1 MKVYL
6 DRHSIP
12 RRTFLKMAAGAMASS
27 ALAAC
32 MPAAAPAAG
41 EAAGDVPTE
50 VSEVIVGTSWNH
62 PSFNPLSSRI
72 AGTAQKMVF
81 DPIFERLFSPMEWGP
96 GVETMKPPA
105 PGELHMQLAEKVEEV
120 EKNRVWNV
128 HLRKDVKWHDGVAM
142 TADDVVWTYYAMV
155 HRDVAATIGSQY
167 FALKGAA
174 RLHEEGGDE
183 LEGVQKIDDYTV
195 RFEFEKPDPY
205 GIGGSPVS
213 FGRYWYV
220 CPKHGW
226 EGVPMEKVGT
236 HEPMDMNPI
245 GTGPFK
251 VNEIVAEQF
260 AELVANEDWWGG
272 RPIADKYIFRFLSR
286 EAMDAALQAEEIMA
300 GGASS
305 AEAWSRLGEE
315 PHLVAF
321 NRPTII
327 LFALDF
333 NNNRLGDMVHPLC
346 EATLYALDMDEIL
359 EKTHYGLH
367 GASNYVFEHVPGP
380 VGDPPEGLKTY
391 DYNPEKAR
399 EVLEEAGWDFERE
412 LEWVYWADPSP
423 MHLEI
428 QERLADVGIKTKWR
442 VIDEGSWVEVFPL
455 NADYD
460 IVLEAWFFTP
470 RFEEMFSHVG
480 CGWDHQTRGGRNW
493 DGYCNPALDEAWQA
507 AMAEEDTAKQVEM
520 FREVALIMQENWQWA
535 PLYRNGF
542 QCVFNK
548 RLQGCVPPLE
558 YGLNVA
564 VPYERMTVAP
574 A

>member
-1 MKVYL
+1 MKVY
-6 DRHSIP
+6 SNGQNIP
-12 RRTFLKMAAGAMASS
+12 RRTFLKLAAGAMASS

-32 MPAAAPAAG
+32 MPAAGPAQAPAE
-41 EAAGDVPTE
+41 EALEESIE
-50 VSEVIVGTSWNH
+50 VVLGMSWNH

-72 AGTAQKMVF
+72 AGTAQKLVF
-81 DPIFERLFSPMEWGP
+81 DPIFERLFCPMEWGP
-96 GVETMKPPA
+96 GVETMEPPA
-105 PGELHMQLAEKVEEV
+105 PGELHLQLAEKVEEV

-128 HLRKDVKWHDGVAM
+128 HLRKDVKWHDGVPM

-155 HRDVAATIGSQY
+155 HRDVTTTLGSQY
-167 FALKGAA
+167 FALKGAE

-183 LEGVQKIDDYTV
+183 LEGVKKIDDYTV

-226 EGVPMEKVGT
+226 KDVPLEKVGT
-236 HEPMDMNPI
+236 YEPMAMKPI

-251 VNEIVAEQF
+251 VNEIVAEQY

-272 RPIADKYIFRFLSR
+272 RSVADKYIFRFLSR

-300 GGASS
+300 GGASG
-305 AEAWSRLGEE
+305 AEAWSRLGEH
-315 PHLVAF
+315 PNLVAY

-327 LFALDF
+327 LFAMDYH
-333 NNNRLGDMVHPLC
+333 NDRLGDMVHPLC

-367 GASNYVFEHVPGP
+367 GSSSYVFEHVPGP
-380 VGDPPEGLKTY
+380 VGEPPEGLKTY
-391 DYNPEKAR
+391 DYNPQKAR

-412 LEWVYWADPSP
+412 LEWAYWADPSP

>member
-1 MKVYL
+1 
-6 DRHSIP
+6 
-12 RRTFLKMAAGAMASS
+12 MAST

-32 MPAAAPAAG
+32 MPAAGPAQAPAE
-41 EAAGDVPTE
+41 EALKEGAE
-50 VSEVIVGTSWNH
+50 VVLGMSWNH

-72 AGTAQKMVF
+72 AGTAQKLVF
-81 DPIFERLFSPMEWGP
+81 DPIFDRLFCPMEWGP
-96 GVETMKPPA
+96 GVETMEPPA
-105 PGELHMQLAEKVEEV
+105 PGELHLQLAEKVEEV

-128 HLRKDVKWHDGVAM
+128 HLRKDVKWHDGVPM

-155 HRDVAATIGSQY
+155 HRDVATTLGSQY
-167 FALKGAA
+167 FALKGAQS
-174 RLHEEGGDE
+174 LHEEGGDE
-183 LEGVQKIDDYTV
+183 LEGVKKIDDYTV

-226 EGVPMEKVGT
+226 KDVPLEKVGT
-236 HEPMDMNPI
+236 YEPMAMKPI

-251 VNEIVAEQF
+251 VGEIVAEQY

-272 RPIADKYIFRFLSR
+272 RSVADKYIFRFLSR

-300 GGASS
+300 GGASG
-305 AEAWSRLGEE
+305 AEAWSRLGES
-315 PHLVAF
+315 PHLVAY

-327 LFALDF
+327 LFAMDYH
-333 NNNRLGDMVHPLC
+333 NDRLGDMVHPLC

-367 GASNYVFEHVPGP
+367 GSSSYVFEHVPGP
-380 VGDPPEGLKTY
+380 VGEPPEGLKTY
-391 DYNPEKAR
+391 DYNPQKAR

-412 LEWVYWADPSP
+412 LEWAYWADPSP

-428 QERLADVGIKTKWR
+428 QERLADVGIKTKWKI
-442 VIDEGSWVEVFPL
+442 IDGSSWVDVFPIRG
-455 NADYD
+455 DYD

-480 CGWDHQTRGGRNW
+480 CGWDHETKGGRNW

-507 AMAEEDTAKQVEM
+507 AMAEEDPEKSVEM
-520 FREVALIMQENWQWA
+520 FRELALIMQENWQWA

-548 RLQGCVPPLE
+548 RLQGCVPFLE
-558 YGLNVA
+558 YGYNVT
-564 VPYERMTVAP
+564 VPYERMSVAP

>member
-1 MKVYL
+1 
-6 DRHSIP
+6 
-12 RRTFLKMAAGAMASS
+12 MASS
-27 ALAAC
+27 AVAAC
-32 MPAAAPAAG
+32 MPAAGPAQAPAE
-41 EAAGDVPTE
+41 EALEESTE
-50 VSEVIVGTSWNH
+50 VVLGMSWNH

-72 AGTAQKMVF
+72 AGTAQKLVF
-81 DPIFERLFSPMEWGP
+81 DPIFERLFCPMEWGP
-96 GVETMKPPA
+96 GVETMEPPA
-105 PGELHMQLAEKVEEV
+105 PGELHLQLAEKIEEV

-128 HLRKDVKWHDGVAM
+128 HLRKDVKWHDGVPM

-155 HRDVAATIGSQY
+155 HRDVATTLGSQY
-167 FALKGAA
+167 FALKGAQS
-174 RLHEEGGDE
+174 LHEEGGDE
-183 LEGVQKIDDYTV
+183 LEGVKKIDDYTV

-226 EGVPMEKVGT
+226 KDVPLEKVGT
-236 HEPMDMNPI
+236 YEPMAMKPI

-251 VNEIVAEQF
+251 VGEIVAEQY

-272 RPIADKYIFRFLSR
+272 RSVADKYIFRFLSR

-300 GGASS
+300 GGASG
-305 AEAWSRLGEE
+305 AEAWSRLGEH
-315 PHLVAF
+315 PNLVAY

-327 LFALDF
+327 LFAMDYH
-333 NNNRLGDMVHPLC
+333 NDRLGDMVHPLC

-367 GASNYVFEHVPGP
+367 GSSSYVFEHVPGP
-380 VGDPPEGLKTY
+380 VGEPPEGLKTY
-391 DYNPEKAR
+391 DYNPQKAR
-399 EVLEEAGWDFERE
+399 EVLEQAGWDFERE
-412 LEWVYWADPSP
+412 LEWAYWADPSP

-428 QERLADVGIKTKWR
+428 QERLADVGIKTKWKI
-442 VIDEGSWVEVFPL
+442 IDGGSWVDVFPIRG
-455 NADYD
+455 DYD

-480 CGWDHQTRGGRNW
+480 CGWDHETKGGRNW

-507 AMAEEDTAKQVEM
+507 AMAEEDPEKSVEM
-520 FREVALIMQENWQWA
+520 FRELALIMQENWQWA

-548 RLQGCVPPLE
+548 RLQGCVPFLE
-558 YGLNVA
+558 YGYNVT
-564 VPYERMTVAP
+564 VPYERMSVAP